1 MLTDMKYAVR
11 AMTIGVLVAVF
22 FAASCSDNQA
32 VIASDPGETLRA
44 KTAAKEADALW
55 TREIEKERLVQTIA
69 ESGAVSSSIKL
80 SPEAMIA
87 SLSLSEAAYPYIQG
101 FASLDTSLMSSE
113 LQSALESFV
122 TTLFRNESA
131 DASFAPENLFSY
143 VFFLSDLK
151 SGWKA
156 HFGTDF
162 PDAQTPLFTS
172 SLYGSP
178 FIEEA
183 GAEVPVRFRSSGGF
197 IDALLYF
204 EKDEEVYTINNIEIR
219 KWERADEK

>member
-1 MLTDMKYAVR
+1 MKRTVKIV
-11 AMTIGVLVAVF
+11 TLGVLVAVF

-32 VIASDPGETLRA
+32 VIAYDTGETLRA
-44 KTAAKEADALW
+44 KTAAKDADALW
-55 TREIEKERLVQTIA
+55 TREIEKERLVRTIA
-69 ESGAVSSSIKL
+69 ESDAVSSSVKL
-80 SPEAMIA
+80 SPETMIA

-101 FASLDTSLMSSE
+101 FASLDTSLMSPD
-113 LQSALESFV
+113 LQSALDAFV
-122 TTLFRNESA
+122 TAVSRNESA

-156 HFGTDF
+156 HFGFDF
-162 PDAQTPLFTS
+162 PDAKTPLFAS

-178 FIEEA
+178 FIDDA
-183 GAEVPVRFRSSGGF
+183 GAEVPVRFGSSGGF

-204 EKDEEVYTINNIEIR
+204 EKDGEAYRINNIEIR
-219 KWERADEK
+219 KWERADGK